1 MRMIVMATKND
12 IAKSEVERRIANA
25 FGEDFVGVQ
34 DKKIYVWADA
44 GGERIQIAISMTAPK
59 VWLEGGSAA
68 KPVAPTT
75 SDAGVVPPWEEDPN
89 GSGWDFSAPP
99 EPKFESVKE
108 TTELTDEEKQNI
120 ATLMARLGL

>member
-1 MRMIVMATKND
+1 MATKND

-59 VWLEGGSAA
+59 VWLESAA
-68 KPVAPTT
+68 KPTPATPKT
-75 SDAGVVPPWEEDPN
+75 AGEIPPWEEDSA
-89 GSGWDFSAPP
+89 GGGWDFSAPS

-108 TTELTDEEKQNI
+108 TTELTDEEKENI

>member
-1 MRMIVMATKND
+1 MIVMATKND
-12 IAKSEVERRIANA
+12 IAKNEVERRIANA

-59 VWLEGGSAA
+59 VWLESAA
-68 KPVAPTT
+68 KPAPATSTT
-75 SDAGVVPPWEEDPN
+75 ADGVVPPWEEDPA